1 MQYLLKSPLTCIQD
15 ERLGNVIYHA
25 DHLKAHKIENDVR
38 MLMLFCLTF
47 DRLVLQFCR
56 QITFEIIM
64 FSLPYR
70 YHTITLGVD
79 PGYSGEN
86 FYSHILS
93 KDTQRVIDRFD
104 AAQDRGITVAQTST
118 DTADI
123 IQHLAKHGLVIVLTD
138 ANLLR

>member
-1 MQYLLKSPLTCIQD
+1 
-15 ERLGNVIYHA
+15 
-25 DHLKAHKIENDVR
+25 
-38 MLMLFCLTF
+38 
-47 DRLVLQFCR
+47 
-56 QITFEIIM
+56 M

-104 AAQDRGITVAQTST
+104 AARDRGITVAQTST